1 MKSIIHRYEVL
12 ANRERK
18 FGADGIYY
26 PAIIR
31 GNGGDV
37 RALFTEEQLQAAIDR
52 AAANPEDWPK

>member
-1 MKSIIHRYEVL
+1 MKSIIIRSEVL

-26 PAIIR
+26 PATII
-31 GNGGDV
+31 GNDGER
-37 RALFTEEQLQAAIDR
+37 RALFTEEQIQAAIDR